1 MRSAVVSSLGTLRI
15 VRAFNWY
22 RVRWAMC
29 THIHGTLITGTRQF
43 FSKSIQIR
51 EGVRKKKNMKNLVLN
66 QTHLFLPFL
75 DPKIEVWFFYYPPR
89 PLFGKRPDLLRFF
102 LSDPFPNDENYP
114 GKVHRR
120 SELWHRGV
128 SGHKCSQHLQ
138 ALSVLFCIFCT
149 MQTKPSNYISAQVHT
164 GVCRSDIT
172 PQEVQ
177 LLGHKFHPGFDPGEA
192 NRAWNKT
199 SQTGR
204 KVCDV
209 SE

>member
-1 MRSAVVSSLGTLRI
+1 MVKDQTFYVFFFRTPSLMMRITLGRSIGGLNCDIGGFRDTNVRNIFKRFLHAGIVLYFLHNADQTFKLHFRTGPSAG
-15 VRAFNWY
+15 
-22 RVRWAMC
+22 
-29 THIHGTLITGTRQF
+29 
-43 FSKSIQIR
+43 
-51 EGVRKKKNMKNLVLN
+51 
-66 QTHLFLPFL
+66 
-75 DPKIEVWFFYYPPR
+75 
-89 PLFGKRPDLLRFF
+89 
-102 LSDPFPNDENYP
+102 
-114 GKVHRR
+114 
-120 SELWHRGV
+120 
-128 SGHKCSQHLQ
+128 
-138 ALSVLFCIFCT
+138 
-149 MQTKPSNYISAQVHT
+149 T